1 MQDQNLVT
9 VALDGTGGDNV
20 DARSVASAVR
30 FALVLNP
37 SLRVL
42 VYGGQKL
49 KQALSQEKIDA
60 KRYDFFQRQNVSLKM
75 KTLARF

>member
-1 MQDQNLVT
+1 VQDQNLVT

-49 KQALSQEKIDA
+49 KQALSQ
-60 KRYDFFQRQNVSLKM
+60 
-75 KTLARF
+75 

>member
-20 DARSVASAVR
+20 DARSVACAVR

-60 KRYDFFQRQNVSLKM
+60 KRYDFFQRQNVFLKM

>member
-37 SLRVL
+37 SLRLL

-49 KQALSQEKIDA
+49 KQALSQEKSTLSVMS
-60 KRYDFFQRQNVSLKM
+60 FFS
-75 KTLARF
+75 ARMYSSR